1 MSHIRSR
8 FDKPPDELVIKYTSS
23 LHYDWRL
30 YSYDIR
36 GSIAHARM
44 LAKQSIIT
52 TEEEHNIEQ
61 GLAEIA
67 EDIEKASLILAGTGR
82 YPYGC

>member
-30 YSYDIR
+30 HSYDIR

-44 LAKQSIIT
+44 LAKQGIIAKD
-52 TEEEHNIEQ
+52 EAEKIEQ
-61 GLAEIA
+61 GLE
-67 EDIEKASLILAGTGR
+67 LIDR
-82 YPYGC
+82 R